1 VQVLGISASNS
12 FSQKTFAD
20 SLKLPF
26 PLLSDFPD
34 LKVTRSYGGL
44 NPNMAVT
51 VALRAFFLIDRQGIV
66 RGQWRGTPEDV
77 LPSEPI
83 LEVAR
88 AISAK
93 P

>member
-1 VQVLGISASNS
+1 
-12 FSQKTFAD
+12 
-20 SLKLPF
+20 
-26 PLLSDFPD
+26 
-34 LKVTRSYGGL
+34 
-44 NPNMAVT
+44 MAVT

-83 LEVAR
+83 LEVVR